1 MADKRIADF
10 ATLEEAQ
17 DDDLLLV
24 SSEGETYMRRATI
37 QTPNSASVRKKQ
49 PTSAWQF
56 LFVPA
61 MRWKTSRR
69 RSGKVTT
76 EE

>member
-24 SSEGETYMRRATI
+24 SSLSLI
-37 QTPNSASVRKKQ
+37 HI
-49 PTSAWQF
+49 
-56 LFVPA
+56 
-61 MRWKTSRR
+61 
-69 RSGKVTT
+69 
-76 EE
+76 

>member
-24 SSEGETYMRRATI
+24 SSEGETYNMCHSLNA
-37 QTPNSASVRKKQ
+37 VRQ
-49 PTSAWQF
+49 
-56 LFVPA
+56 
-61 MRWKTSRR
+61 
-69 RSGKVTT
+69 
-76 EE
+76 